1 MTTQNQSA
9 NLMTITTILTDIE
22 GTTSSIFF
30 VKDVLFPY
38 AAKHIPDYVRTHQG
52 DAAVGEVLQQTAS
65 ESGININDVEALIAQ
80 LLQWIRDDKK
90 ITPLKTLQG
99 IVWEAGYRNGDYKAH
114 IYSDAAEKLHE
125 WKNAGLDL
133 YVYSSGSVYAQKLFF
148 GFSEAGD
155 INHLFSG
162 NFDTTIG
169 GKKDAASYHA
179 IAKAIGKAI
188 GKAANEILFLSDIR
202 EELDAALDAGMQTA
216 WLIRPADSNAV
227 PEASCPHQIAHTF
240 NDVRI

>member
-1 MTTQNQSA
+1 MAVS
-9 NLMTITTILTDIE
+9 TILTDIE
-22 GTTSSIFF
+22 GTTSSISF

-38 AAKHIPDYVRTHQG
+38 AAKHIPDYVRSHAW
-52 DAAVGEVLQQTAS
+52 DAAIIDVLQQTAN
-65 ESGININDVEALIAQ
+65 ESGIDVENTEALIAQ
-80 LLQWIRDDKK
+80 LLQWIHDDKK

-114 IYSDAAEKLHE
+114 IYSDAAEKLRE
-125 WKNAGLDL
+125 WKQTGLDL

-169 GKKDAASYHA
+169 GKKDAASYQA
-179 IAKAIGKAI
+179 ITKTIGKPA
-188 GKAANEILFLSDIR
+188 GDILFLSDIR
-202 EELDAALDAGMQTA
+202 EELDAALAAGMKTA
-216 WLIRPADSNAV
+216 WLIRTNDSNAM
-227 PEASCPHQIAHTF
+227 PEANCPHPIAHSF
-240 NDVRI
+240 ADIRI

>member
-1 MTTQNQSA
+1 
-9 NLMTITTILTDIE
+9 MTITTILTDIE
-22 GTTSSIFF
+22 GTTSSISF

-38 AAKHIPDYVRTHQG
+38 AEEHIPEYVRNHTQ
-52 DAAVGEVLQQTAS
+52 DAAIIDVLQQTAN
-65 ESGININDVEALIAQ
+65 ESGIAADDTEALIAQ

-99 IVWEAGYRNGDYKAH
+99 IVWETGYRNGDYKAH
-114 IYSDAAEKLHE
+114 IYHDAAEKLRE

-133 YVYSSGSVYAQKLFF
+133 YVYSSGSAYAQKLFF

-169 GKKDAASYHA
+169 GKKDTNSYQA
-179 IAKAIGKAI
+179 IAKAIGKP
-188 GKAANEILFLSDIR
+188 ANQILFLSDIR
-202 EELDAALDAGMQTA
+202 DELDAAQAAGMKTA
-216 WLIRPADSNAV
+216 WLIRPEDNNAIAE
-227 PEASCPHQIAHTF
+227 PDCPHQTANSFSSIK
-240 NDVRI
+240 I

>member
-1 MTTQNQSA
+1 MSA
-9 NLMTITTILTDIE
+9 TTILTDIE
-22 GTTSSIFF
+22 GTTSSISF

-38 AAKHIPDYVRTHQG
+38 AAKHIPDYVRSHQS
-52 DAAVGEVLQQTAS
+52 DATVREVLQQTAS
-65 ESGININDVEALIAQ
+65 ESGIDANNLEGLIAQ
-80 LLQWIRDDKK
+80 LLQWIHDDKK

-125 WKNAGLDL
+125 LKNAGLDL

-169 GKKDAASYHA
+169 GKKDAASYQA
-179 IAKAIGKAI
+179 IASAIGKP
-188 GKAANEILFLSDIR
+188 ANEILFLSDIR

-227 PEASCPHQIAHTF
+227 PEANCPHQIAHTF